1 MVCGLRCTR
10 PLIAAIAAGRS
21 RKQQRLPVSRCEA
34 DHLING
40 IAEAHIE
47 HAVRF
52 VHHRVCS
59 ASRRPFLLQMI
70 EQTAR
75 VATII
80 CGACCRNLA
89 GRQGLP
95 AAEHQNL
102 DVRQAARQAAQLAGD
117 LIGQLAG
124 RAQHQR
130 LGLEARRID
139 MLQQTQP
146 NAAVFRCR
154 FCLHAHIFPARIAG
168 RAAA

>member
-1 MVCGLRCTR
+1 ML
-10 PLIAAIAAGRS
+10 
-21 RKQQRLPVSRCEA
+21 Q
-34 DHLING
+34 G
-40 IAEAHIE
+40 I
-47 HAVRF
+47 
-52 VHHRVCS
+52 S
-59 ASRRPFLLQMI
+59 L
-70 EQTAR
+70 
-75 VATII
+75 
-80 CGACCRNLA
+80 GAK
-89 GRQGLP
+89 GLP

-146 NAAVFRCR
+146 KCGRFPLPVFACTRTS
-154 FCLHAHIFPARIAG
+154 FPARIAG